1 LGINIL
7 PHSVMDLAILVG
19 AIVALLLVI
28 PLVAPS
34 NEVLLAVQQKCTK
47 GWYITGYFT
56 PIESDY
62 NGSKQ
67 LISVITP
74 TSVAQERTFY
84 SSFLHEVQIEGWG
97 RTLAGD
103 YIGLVTND
111 KQWHSAANP
120 TGASGEPLMQHT
132 VAVDPNIVKMG
143 QKLVVPTLPAP
154 WNTTTLTAAD
164 VGPDIKG
171 KHLDVF
177 TGEGKSSG
185 KETRRITGYDNQ
197 VCLL

>member
-1 LGINIL
+1 MLLHN
-7 PHSVMDLAILVG
+7 VMDLVILVG
-19 AIVALLLVI
+19 AMMALLLVT
-28 PLVAPS
+28 PLGAPS
-34 NEVLLAVQQKCTK
+34 NQVLLAVQQKCTK

-67 LISVITP
+67 LISVIAP
-74 TSVAQERTFY
+74 TSVVQERAFY
-84 SSFLHEVQIEGWG
+84 KSFLHEVQIEGWG

-111 KQWHSAANP
+111 KQWHSASNP

-132 VAVDPNIVKMG
+132 VAVDPNILKMG
-143 QKLVVPTLPAP
+143 QKLRIPTLPEP

-177 TGEGKSSG
+177 TGDGKNAG